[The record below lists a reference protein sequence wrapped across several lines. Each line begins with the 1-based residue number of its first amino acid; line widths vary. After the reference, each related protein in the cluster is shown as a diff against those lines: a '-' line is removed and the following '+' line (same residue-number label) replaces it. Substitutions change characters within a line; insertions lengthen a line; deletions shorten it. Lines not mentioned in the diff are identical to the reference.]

1 VTALDADVLVVG
13 YGPVGQ
19 VLSVLLAAR
28 GHRVLVLERWE
39 HPYDLPR
46 ATSVDGET
54 ARILAAAGIGEAF
67 TRYGAPAD
75 AYEWRNADDKTL
87 LRIEFA
93 GRGRY
98 GWPDATTVHQP
109 DLEAALIARGEELST
124 LTVLRGHEVTAVAD
138 LGDRVE
144 VTAGRTFT
152 ASWAI
157 GCDGAN
163 SVVRER
169 MGVPFSDLGFS
180 FDWLLCDV
188 TLREPRTFD
197 PANTQFCDPARPRTQ
212 VASGP
217 GHRRW
222 EFMRL
227 PGETVEELEHP
238 GTAWRLLADF
248 DVTPGNADLLRHH
261 VYRFRAGWAEQWRA
275 GRLLVAGDAAHL
287 MPPFAGQGLCSG
299 VRDVLNLAWKLD
311 LVLRGVCAGTLLDTY
326 TAERLPHVR
335 ESIDAS
341 VALGKVICVTDPE
354 EAARRD
360 ASMLANADAV
370 HRPHGPALPLR
381 HGLLHRRLGAF
392 AAAPAG
398 EVIPQGTVVRGAERG
413 LFDDVIGTGFVVLTT
428 DDPAEVF
435 GQAELDVLA
444 ALGAHLVRVGEGF
457 VEDVDGVYRPHL
469 ARCLIV
475 RPDYHVFGAARTSG
489 EAAKLV
495 AALAAGLG
503 MTGGVP

>member
-1 VTALDADVLVVG
+1 VTSLDADVVVVG

-19 VLSVLLAAR
+19 VLSVLLAGR

-39 HPYDLPR
+39 EPYDLPR

-54 ARILAAAGIGEAF
+54 ARILAAAGIGAEFA
-67 TRYGAPAD
+67 RYGEPAD

-93 GRGRY
+93 RRGHY

-109 DLEAALIARGEELST
+109 DLEAALIARGEELPT
-124 LTVLRGHEVTAVAD
+124 LTVLRGHEVTGVVER
-138 LGDRVE
+138 GDRVE

-152 ASWAI
+152 ASWVI

-169 MGVPFSDLGFS
+169 MGVPFTDLGFS

-188 TLREPRTFD
+188 SLREPRTFD

-222 EFMRL
+222 EFIRL
-227 PGETVEELEHP
+227 PGESVEELERAE
-238 GTAWRLLADF
+238 TAWELLAGF
-248 DVTPGNADLLRHH
+248 DVTPDNADLLRHH
-261 VYRFRAGWAEQWRA
+261 VYRFRAGWAQQWRT
-275 GRLLVAGDAAHL
+275 GRLLLAGDAAHL

-299 VRDVLNLAWKLD
+299 VRDVLNLSWKLD
-311 LVLRGVCAGTLLDTY
+311 LVLRGVCAEALLDTY
-326 TAERLPHVR
+326 TTERLPHVR

-341 VALGKVICVTDPE
+341 VALGKVICVTDRG
-354 EAARRD
+354 EAALRD
-360 ASMLANADAV
+360 ASMLANADGT
-370 HRPHGPALPLR
+370 HRPHAPALPLR

-398 EVIPQGTVVRGAERG
+398 EVIIQGTVARGGEHG

-435 GQAELDVLA
+435 DRAALDVLS
-444 ALGAHLVRVGEGF
+444 ALDAHLVRVGD
-457 VEDVDGVYRPHL
+457 VDVDGLYRTYL
-469 ARCLIV
+469 GSARCVIV
-475 RPDYHVFGAARTSG
+475 RPDYHVFGAGRTSG

-495 AALAAGLG
+495 TALAAGLKL
-503 MTGGVP
+503 TSA